1 MKKLNAGPLTLEY
14 SEGSLW
20 NISEGNE
27 EIIRRIYLV
36 FQDINWTSRPF
47 DIKNEEWQID
57 AKSFSAKIEM
67 QGTHDAKNFLVDLL
81 ITGSERGKI
90 SYGFSGKSTD
100 TFFKNRLGLCL
111 LHPVEHLAGRSCDLI
126 RPDGSIEESLFPVK
140 ISPTQPFLNLAG
152 IVHRLESGTAVAVK
166 FEGEIFETED
176 HRNWSDASY
185 KTYCTPISLPFPAP
199 IEVGSPIR
207 QSINIAIDQKLSET
221 LKSSAESKILV
232 SLSDQQILLPKIGLG
247 LNSDLSHLNLSEY
260 EGFEDLGIEHL
271 RLSLKCADASKSDV
285 EKALAIT
292 QKLNISLDLAITAD
306 TPGQA
311 RAFFESLG
319 DLNAQIR
326 TIFLFSSQDKI
337 TPEDFIRAAKEVLAD
352 ESKIAAGTD
361 LYFTE
366 LNRNPH
372 CANLV
377 EQINFSINPQVH
389 SFDDRTLIQNT
400 ATQKTMG
407 INAAL
412 IALGKKINVG
422 PISLRPR
429 YNPNA
434 MQPDKD
440 LSNTPLPSSV
450 DVRQRT
456 WFTEAWTAMS
466 LRSIAESNAISTI
479 TYFETLGWRG
489 IKEFS
494 KGSKDLDNFK
504 SAPNEKFPVWRFFA
518 SLQGFTHILATHSTN
533 PETVDC
539 LLLKSG
545 ESLKV
550 ILVNF
555 STINQ
560 EVYFSGIDI
569 ESRNL
574 EPESVTYFEIKG
586 VENV

>member
-47 DIKNEEWQID
+47 AIKNEEWQID

-67 QGTHDAKNFLVDLL
+67 QGTHDAKNFSVDLL
-81 ITGSERGKI
+81 INGSERGEI
-90 SYGFSGKSTD
+90 SFGFSGKSTE

-111 LHPVEHLAGRSCDLI
+111 LHPVEHLAGRRCDLI
-126 RPDGSIEESLFPVK
+126 RPDSSIEESLFPVN

-152 IVHRLESGTAVAVK
+152 IAHKLESGTVATVK

-185 KTYCTPISLPFPAP
+185 KTYCTPISLPFPAK
-199 IEVGSPIR
+199 IEAGASIK
-207 QSINIAIDQKLSET
+207 QSINIAIDQILSEQF
-221 LKSSAESKILV
+221 KSSEKSKIQISV
-232 SLSDQQILLPKIGLG
+232 SDKQILLPKIGLG
-247 LNSDLSHLNLSEY
+247 LNSDPSHLNLSEY
-260 EGFEDLGIEHL
+260 AGFEDLGIEHL
-271 RLSLKCADASKSDV
+271 RLSLKYSDASKSDV
-285 EKALAIT
+285 KRALAIT
-292 QKLNISLDLAITAD
+292 QKLDISLDLAITAD
-306 TPGQA
+306 SPEQIRT
-311 RAFFESLG
+311 FFESLG
-319 DLNAQIR
+319 DLSAEIR

-337 TPEDFIRAAKEVLAD
+337 TPGDFIKVAKEVLAD
-352 ESKIAAGTD
+352 DSKIAAGTD

-366 LNRNPH
+366 LNRNPD

-407 INAAL
+407 TNAAL
-412 IALGKKINVG
+412 IAPGKRISIG

-450 DVRQRT
+450 DARQLT

-466 LRSIAESNAISTI
+466 LRSIAESNAISAI

-504 SAPNEKFPVWRFFA
+504 SSPDEKFPVWRFFA
-518 SLQGFTHILATHSTN
+518 SLQGFTHILATHTTN

-539 LLLKSG
+539 LLLKSE

-560 EVYFSGIDI
+560 EVRFSGIDFK
-569 ESRNL
+569 SQNL
-574 EPESVTYFEIKG
+574 EPESVTYLEIKG

>member
-27 EIIRRIYLV
+27 EIVRRIYLV

-47 DIKNEEWQID
+47 AIKNEEWQID

-67 QGTHDAKNFLVDLL
+67 QGTHDAKNFSVDLL
-81 ITGSERGKI
+81 ITGSERGEI
-90 SYGFSGKSTD
+90 SYGFSGKSTE

-111 LHPVEHLAGRSCDLI
+111 LHPVEHLAGRRCDLI
-126 RPDGSIEESLFPVK
+126 RPDSSIEESLFPVN

-152 IVHRLESGTAVAVK
+152 IAHKLESGTVAAVK

-199 IEVGSPIR
+199 IEVGASIK
-207 QSINIAIDQKLSET
+207 QSIHISIDQILSEPF
-221 LKSSAESKILV
+221 KSSEKSKIQISV
-232 SLSDQQILLPKIGLG
+232 SDQQILLPKIGLG
-247 LNSDLSHLNLSEY
+247 LNPDPSHLNLSEY

-271 RLSLKCADASKSDV
+271 RLSLKCSDASKSDV

-306 TPGQA
+306 TPEQI
-311 RAFFESLG
+311 RTFFESFG
-319 DLNAQIR
+319 DLSAEIR

-337 TPEDFIRAAKEVLAD
+337 TPGNFIKAAKEVLAD
-352 ESKIAAGTD
+352 DSKIAAGTD

-366 LNRNPH
+366 LNRNPD

-407 INAAL
+407 TNAAL
-412 IALGKKINVG
+412 IAPGKRISIG

-450 DVRQRT
+450 DARQLT

-489 IKEFS
+489 IKELS
-494 KGSKDLDNFK
+494 KGSKDLENFK
-504 SAPNEKFPVWRFFA
+504 SAPDEKFPVWRFFA
-518 SLQGFTHILATHSTN
+518 SLQGFTHILATHTTN

-539 LLLKSG
+539 LLLKSE

-555 STINQ
+555 STIIQ
-560 EVYFSGIDI
+560 EVCFSGIDI
-569 ESRNL
+569 ESQNL
-574 EPESVTYFEIKG
+574 EPESVTYLEIKG